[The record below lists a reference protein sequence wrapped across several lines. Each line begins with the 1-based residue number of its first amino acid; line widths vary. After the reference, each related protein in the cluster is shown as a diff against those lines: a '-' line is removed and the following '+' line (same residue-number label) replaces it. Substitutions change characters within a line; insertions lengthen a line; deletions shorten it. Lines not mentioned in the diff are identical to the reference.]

1 CAEAEHSFRAAQGE
15 YTLAAMADKMLS
27 IGIKAELP
35 RKKKANLYDEQ
46 RVRKVEQITRHTD
59 VRVQSSSKLSG
70 IHSSTQTVKRALAV
84 MCVCTWLRAIGST
97 HYRCEQQ
104 PILFFSISA
113 INNQLVFGSCN
124 KAAGGKQILSTALY
138 PEWST
143 AALQYLL
150 DGTTGTC
157 TRCGHRNRKPADRL
171 ADKHKHFQV

>member
-1 CAEAEHSFRAAQGE
+1 MANSCSGFQASHCQMAEAATLCLIRFQCSCYQGTTQQLAWRRLNTTCFSKVSICGSFTWVPTRENPQP
-15 YTLAAMADKMLS
+15 TPLHQ
-27 IGIKAELP
+27 
-35 RKKKANLYDEQ
+35 EQ
-46 RVRKVEQITRHTD
+46 
-59 VRVQSSSKLSG
+59 
-70 IHSSTQTVKRALAV
+70 
-84 MCVCTWLRAIGST
+84 AIGST